1 MLMPLLIILSD
12 DIGNR
17 VAKIPFHAF
26 LRKSKFI
33 RHVSDAVAVHLAG
46 QDSLLPVGE
55 PAGQNQPLQIDV
67 GADHRLLQVEGTR
80 GFPERH
86 ARMCALIGDIQFA
99 SLLDL
104 SRDHA
109 LLIERDIRPLRLAS
123 HSTTSFISSLASIQ
137 SRMTFASGS
146 PLDRASLSTSY
157 AGMKFLQAIW
167 YEGVPSASFPRKAL
181 ICQSSL

>member
-33 RHVSDAVAVHLAG
+33 RHVSDAVAVHLAR

-86 ARMCALIGDIQFA
+86 A
-99 SLLDL
+99 
-104 SRDHA
+104 
-109 LLIERDIRPLRLAS
+109 
-123 HSTTSFISSLASIQ
+123 
-137 SRMTFASGS
+137 
-146 PLDRASLSTSY
+146 
-157 AGMKFLQAIW
+157 
-167 YEGVPSASFPRKAL
+167 
-181 ICQSSL
+181 